1 MVLFLFCQVAV
12 CYERFVRL
20 PLVACDVTVF
30 DVCYSS
36 VILVLLF
43 VDLKNE
49 PYRRADAVRRSQ
61 RKRFEA
67 TDLEPSRERV
77 DTHF

>member
-30 DVCYSS
+30 AVLVNGSEVRLAGGWAELCFVCHNFERTEASRQRTF
-36 VILVLLF
+36 VVALLC
-43 VDLKNE
+43 LE
-49 PYRRADAVRRSQ
+49 QYRDR
-61 RKRFEA
+61 
-67 TDLEPSRERV
+67 
-77 DTHF
+77 